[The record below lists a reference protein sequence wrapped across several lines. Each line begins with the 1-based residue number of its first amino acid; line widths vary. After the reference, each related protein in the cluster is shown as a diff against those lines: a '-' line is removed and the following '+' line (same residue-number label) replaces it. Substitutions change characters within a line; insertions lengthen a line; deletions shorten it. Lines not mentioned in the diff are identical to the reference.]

1 MQNSWEKSDTSYGD
15 DKMEVPYQDGYT
27 NHTYRRPDTMSTA
40 PTRKSVG
47 GNYSVDGS
55 INQLAYPTPSFSSQ
69 TVIVPN
75 ETTAPPKPCFARLCI
90 RIWQI
95 IASIGTF
102 AFQAGA
108 PTVRKDDFDEI
119 WQMYI
124 LILWGLILKGGKHS
138 LSL

>member
-15 DKMEVPYQDGYT
+15 DKMEMPYQDGYT
-27 NHTYRRPDTMSTA
+27 NHSYRMPDTMSTA
-40 PTRKSVG
+40 PTRKSAG
-47 GNYSVDGS
+47 GNYSVNGS

-75 ETTAPPKPCFARLCI
+75 ETTAPSEPCFARLCI

-95 IASIGTF
+95 IASFGTF

-108 PTVRKDDFDEI
+108 PAVRKVDYDEI

-124 LILWGLILKGGKHS
+124 LIL
-138 LSL
+138 